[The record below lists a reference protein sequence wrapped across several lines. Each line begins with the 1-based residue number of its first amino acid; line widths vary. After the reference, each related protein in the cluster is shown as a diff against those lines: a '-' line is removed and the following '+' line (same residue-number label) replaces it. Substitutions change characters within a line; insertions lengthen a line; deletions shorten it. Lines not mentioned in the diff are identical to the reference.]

1 MHDFIIFTIGGLAAA
16 GIYAIT
22 ASGLT
27 LTYTTTGI
35 FNWAHGAIGMVC
47 AFAYWQMSI
56 GWGWPTLVSL
66 LVCLFV
72 LAPVIGIV
80 IEAAVM
86 RRLEGVSEAS
96 KLVVT
101 LAIALMFLGLA
112 QWIWNPTTYRALPP
126 LFNNDTLVLGSIRIS
141 YNDVTVLILALVVAI
156 GLRLFLYRTRMGV
169 TMRASV
175 DDRTLTSLNGS
186 SAIANARN
194 AWIIGSML
202 AALAGILIAPTLTL
216 SASALTLLIVN
227 AYAASVIGRL
237 RSIPMTFVGAIILGL
252 SIAYSV
258 AYLPQ
263 NPYIQGFE
271 NAVPAIILF
280 IALLVLPQS
289 RLRGHRQLRSRELAF
304 RPTWNG
310 TGLFCAGTIIAAV
323 FLATTVSTADLF
335 SLNRMWGL
343 AIVGLSVI
351 PIVGYAGRL
360 SLCQMTFAGIGA
372 TMVGHLG
379 AQGNPL
385 SLLAAAGVCAVIG
398 VIVAIPALRLSG
410 IYFALATA
418 AFAITMDNWVFVL
431 PSFNLFGHPYA
442 PFGSGSLVFAP
453 FRIGSLALNSKTSQF
468 IAGSVAF
475 VILVVLV
482 VALRRSE
489 FGQRLLAMK
498 DSPAACATLGMNG
511 RASLIGVFAFSA
523 ALAGVGGGIYGMAL
537 GSAAP
542 DIFQFF
548 NGLSVLLVMVV
559 FGITSFGAAGLNGLY
574 QGSPFFTNFFPS
586 LTQLPLRPRRPRRH
600 RRGDH
605 AQRDHPGQH
614 PPGLSLGGATPLAGG
629 PDRGGGR
636 GRLGAPAGRGDRQ
649 LADDDH
655 LGGRPR
661 AVPGPGLRR
670 RLPGEDRAARIRP
683 SRAPVEGKEGRLLR
697 RGGVRRGSCRLGRPA
712 RCAVEGRRHQWGL
725 KSKRSR
731 FASGAWP
738 RCPRCRSAPLRVRS
752 PD

>member
-1 MHDFIIFTIGGLAAA
+1 VHEFIIFTIGGLAAA

-56 GWGWPTLVSL
+56 GWGWPTLVSM

-72 LAPVIGIV
+72 VAPVIGIV
-80 IEAAVM
+80 IEAGVM

-101 LAIALMFLGLA
+101 LAVALMLLGVA

-141 YNDVTVLILALVVAI
+141 YNDVTVLILALVVAV

-194 AWIIGSML
+194 AWIVGSML

-310 TGLFCAGTIIAAV
+310 TGLFCAGTIVAAV
-323 FLATTVSTADLF
+323 FLATTVSTSDLF

-343 AIVGLSVI
+343 AIVGLSII

-360 SLCQMTFAGIGA
+360 SLCQLTFAGIGA
-372 TMVGHLG
+372 SVVGHLG

-385 SLLAAAGVCAVIG
+385 SLLAAAAVAA
-398 VIVAIPALRLSG
+398 AIS
-410 IYFALATA
+410 
-418 AFAITMDNWVFVL
+418 
-431 PSFNLFGHPYA
+431 
-442 PFGSGSLVFAP
+442 
-453 FRIGSLALNSKTSQF
+453 
-468 IAGSVAF
+468 
-475 VILVVLV
+475 
-482 VALRRSE
+482 
-489 FGQRLLAMK
+489 
-498 DSPAACATLGMNG
+498 
-511 RASLIGVFAFSA
+511 AS
-523 ALAGVGGGIYGMAL
+523 
-537 GSAAP
+537 
-542 DIFQFF
+542 
-548 NGLSVLLVMVV
+548 
-559 FGITSFGAAGLNGLY
+559 SFGM
-574 QGSPFFTNFFPS
+574 SPY
-586 LTQLPLRPRRPRRH
+586 
-600 RRGDH
+600 
-605 AQRDHPGQH
+605 
-614 PPGLSLGGATPLAGG
+614 LS
-629 PDRGGGR
+629 RE
-636 GRLGAPAGRGDRQ
+636 
-649 LADDDH
+649 ADSKSAS
-655 LGGRPR
+655 RS
-661 AVPGPGLRR
+661 
-670 RLPGEDRAARIRP
+670 AR
-683 SRAPVEGKEGRLLR
+683 S
-697 RGGVRRGSCRLGRPA
+697 
-712 RCAVEGRRHQWGL
+712 
-725 KSKRSR
+725 
-731 FASGAWP
+731 AWP
-738 RCPRCRSAPLRVRS
+738 SSSSSCCLSSPTLFRLDFSRSQRATSAVSCSCRSARS
-752 PD
+752 ARSRSSRSLLAGSASLASAISCIFIRSTDRCSSSISTGRESISIRSRDAASSIRSMALSGRNRAVM

>member
-1 MHDFIIFTIGGLAAA
+1 VHEFIIFTIGGLAAA

-35 FNWAHGAIGMVC
+35 FNWAHGAVGMIC

-56 GWGWPTLVSL
+56 GWGWPVLVSML
-66 LVCLFV
+66 LCIFV
-72 LAPVIGIV
+72 LAPAIGIA

-101 LAIALMFLGLA
+101 LSIALMLLGVA
-112 QWIWNPTTYRALPP
+112 QWIWSPTTYRALPP

-141 YNDVTVLILALVVAI
+141 YNDVTILVLALAVAV

-186 SAIANARN
+186 SAITNARN

-216 SASALTLLIVN
+216 SAPALTLLIVN

-237 RSIPMTFVGAIILGL
+237 RSIPMTFVGAVILGL

-289 RLRGHRQLRSRELAF
+289 RLRGHRQLRNRELAY

-310 TGLFCAGTIIAAV
+310 TGLFGIGTIIVAV
-323 FLATTVSTADLF
+323 FLATTVSSPDLF

-372 TMVGHLG
+372 TIVGHLG
-379 AQGNPL
+379 AGGNPL

-398 VIVAIPALRLSG
+398 VIVALPALRLEG

-418 AFAITMDNWVFVL
+418 AFAIIMDNWVFAL
-431 PSFNLFGHPYA
+431 PSFNLFGRPYA
-442 PFGSGSLVFAP
+442 PFGSGSLIFAP
-453 FRIGSLALNSKTSQF
+453 FHIGSLGLNSKTSQF

-523 ALAGVGGGIYGMAL
+523 ALAGIGGGIYGMEL
-537 GSAAP
+537 GSAAA
-542 DIFQFF
+542 DVFQFF
-548 NGLSVLLVMVV
+548 NGLSIILVMVI
-559 FGITSFGAAGLNGLY
+559 FGITSFGAAGSNGLY

-586 LTQLPLRPRRPRRH
+586 LTQLPLVLVGLGGIGVGTTPNGTVPGSVRPVYLSVARRSWLLILIVAVFGVAWALRLSGAIGNWPMTITMLVDLVLFPVPAYVADYRARIAPPAFGLPERRSKEK
-600 RRGDH
+600 RG
-605 AQRDHPGQH
+605 AGISQAVSGE
-614 PPGLSLGGATPLAGG
+614 GSLGSTDPLTTLSGAGG
-629 PDRGGGR
+629 T
-636 GRLGAPAGRGDRQ
+636 
-649 LADDDH
+649 
-655 LGGRPR
+655 
-661 AVPGPGLRR
+661 
-670 RLPGEDRAARIRP
+670 
-683 SRAPVEGKEGRLLR
+683 
-697 RGGVRRGSCRLGRPA
+697 
-712 RCAVEGRRHQWGL
+712 
-725 KSKRSR
+725 
-731 FASGAWP
+731 SGT
-738 RCPRCRSAPLRVRS
+738 
-752 PD
+752 

>member
-1 MHDFIIFTIGGLAAA
+1 MHEFIIFTIGGLAAA

-56 GWGWPTLVSL
+56 GWGWPALVSL
-66 LVCLFV
+66 LVCIFV

-80 IEAAVM
+80 IEVSVM

-101 LAIALMFLGLA
+101 LAIALMLLGLA

-202 AALAGILIAPTLTL
+202 AALAGILVAPTLTL

-289 RLRGHRQLRSRELAF
+289 RLRGHRQLRSRELAY

-310 TGLFCAGTIIAAV
+310 TGLFCVGTIIAAV
-323 FLATTVSTADLF
+323 FLATTVSTPDLF

-418 AFAITMDNWVFVL
+418 AFAITMDNWVFAAPVL
-431 PSFNLFGHPYA
+431 QPL
-442 PFGSGSLVFAP
+442 
-453 FRIGSLALNSKTSQF
+453 
-468 IAGSVAF
+468 
-475 VILVVLV
+475 
-482 VALRRSE
+482 
-489 FGQRLLAMK
+489 
-498 DSPAACATLGMNG
+498 
-511 RASLIGVFAFSA
+511 RASLRPLRLGIAELPSLPHRFVGAQLQDVAVRRGGGGLRDPGRGGRRPATIGVRATSA
-523 ALAGVGGGIYGMAL
+523 RHEGQPRRMRDAGHERPGLARRRLRLLGRPGGGRRRHLRHGAGQRGARHLPVLQRALRAL
-537 GSAAP
+537 G
-542 DIFQFF
+542 D
-548 NGLSVLLVMVV
+548 GRLRDHLVRRVGVERRLSGIAVLHQLLPFAHPV
-559 FGITSFGAAGLNGLY
+559 AAG
-574 QGSPFFTNFFPS
+574 
-586 LTQLPLRPRRPRRH
+586 PRRPGRH
-600 RRGDH
+600 RGGDH
-605 AQRDHPGQH
+605 AQWDHSGQH
-614 PPGLSLGGATPLAGG
+614 PPGLSLGGATPLAAG
-629 PDRGGGR
+629 PDRGEW
-636 GRLGAPAGRGDRQ
+636 
-649 LADDDH
+649 
-655 LGGRPR
+655 
-661 AVPGPGLRR
+661 PGL
-670 RLPGEDRAARIRP
+670 PG
-683 SRAPVEGKEGRLLR
+683 
-697 RGGVRRGSCRLGRPA
+697 
-712 RCAVEGRRHQWGL
+712 
-725 KSKRSR
+725 RS
-731 FASGAWP
+731 G
-738 RCPRCRSAPLRVRS
+738 
-752 PD
+752 

>member
-1 MHDFIIFTIGGLAAA
+1 MHEFIIFTIGGLAAA

-56 GWGWPTLVSL
+56 GWGWPVLVSMF
-66 LVCLFV
+66 VCLFV

-80 IEAAVM
+80 IEASVM

-101 LAIALMFLGLA
+101 LSIALMLLGAA
-112 QWIWNPTTYRALPP
+112 QWLWNPTTYRALPP
-126 LFNNDTLVLGSIRIS
+126 LFNNDTLVIGSVRIS
-141 YNDVTVLILALVVAI
+141 YDDVTILILALVVAV
-156 GLRLFLYRTRMGV
+156 GLRIFLYRTRMGV

-186 SAIANARN
+186 SAITNARN

-216 SASALTLLIVN
+216 SAPALTLLIVN

-263 NPYIQGFE
+263 NPYVQGFE

-280 IALLVLPQS
+280 VALLLLPQA
-289 RLRGHRQLRSRELAF
+289 RLRGHSQLRSRELAF
-304 RPTWNG
+304 RPSWSG
-310 TGLFCAGTIIAAV
+310 TGLFCAGTIVVAV
-323 FLATTVSTADLF
+323 FFATTVGKADIF

-418 AFAITMDNWVFVL
+418 AFAITMDNWVFAL
-431 PSFNLFGHPYA
+431 PSFDLFGHPYA
-442 PFGSGSLVFAP
+442 PFGSGTLAFAP
-453 FRIGSLALNSKTSQF
+453 FRIGSLALTSEKSQM
-468 IAGSVAF
+468 IAGAVVFA
-475 VILVVLV
+475 ILVLVV

-523 ALAGVGGGIYGMAL
+523 ALAGLGGGIYGMEL

-542 DIFQFF
+542 DVFQFF
-548 NGLSVLLVMVV
+548 NGLSIILVMVIM
-559 FGITSFGAAGLNGLY
+559 GITAFGAAGLNGLY

-586 LTQLPLRPRRPRRH
+586 LTQLPLVLV
-600 RRGDH
+600 G
-605 AQRDHPGQH
+605 
-614 PPGLSLGGATPLAGG
+614 LGGIGVGTTPNGTLPGSIRPVYLSVARRRWLTILIVAVFGLAWALRLSGAIGNWPMTGIILANFFVFPVPAYVADYRARIAPPAFGLPERRSQEKRDSFFAEAVSDHEPLAAAD
-629 PDRGGGR
+629 P
-636 GRLGAPAGRGDRQ
+636 
-649 LADDDH
+649 LAA
-655 LGGRPR
+655 L
-661 AVPGPGLRR
+661 
-670 RLPGEDRAARIRP
+670 
-683 SRAPVEGKEGRLLR
+683 
-697 RGGVRRGSCRLGRPA
+697 
-712 RCAVEGRRHQWGL
+712 
-725 KSKRSR
+725 
-731 FASGAWP
+731 SGAGGT
-738 RCPRCRSAPLRVRS
+738 SGT
-752 PD
+752 

>member
-1 MHDFIIFTIGGLAAA
+1 VHEFIIFTIGGLAAA

-56 GWGWPTLVSL
+56 GWGWPVLVSMF
-66 LVCLFV
+66 VCLFV

-80 IEAAVM
+80 IEASVM

-101 LAIALMFLGLA
+101 LSIALMLLGAA
-112 QWIWNPTTYRALPP
+112 QWLWNPTTYRALPP
-126 LFNNDTLVLGSIRIS
+126 LFNNDTLVIGSVRIS
-141 YNDVTVLILALVVAI
+141 YDDVTILILALVVAV
-156 GLRLFLYRTRMGV
+156 GLRIFLYRTRMGV

-186 SAIANARN
+186 SAITNARN

-216 SASALTLLIVN
+216 SAPALTLLIVN

-263 NPYIQGFE
+263 NPYVQGFE

-280 IALLVLPQS
+280 VALLLLPQA
-289 RLRGHRQLRSRELAF
+289 RLRGHSQLRSRELAF
-304 RPTWNG
+304 RPSWSG
-310 TGLFCAGTIIAAV
+310 TGLFCAGTIVVAV
-323 FLATTVSTADLF
+323 FFATTVGKADIF

-418 AFAITMDNWVFVL
+418 AFAITMDNWVFAL
-431 PSFNLFGHPYA
+431 PSFDLFGHPYA
-442 PFGSGSLVFAP
+442 PFGSGTLAFAP
-453 FRIGSLALNSKTSQF
+453 FRIGSLALTSEKSQM
-468 IAGSVAF
+468 IAGAVVFA
-475 VILVVLV
+475 ILVLVV

-523 ALAGVGGGIYGMAL
+523 ALAGLGGGIYGMEL

-542 DIFQFF
+542 DVFQFF
-548 NGLSVLLVMVV
+548 NGLSIILVMVIM
-559 FGITSFGAAGLNGLY
+559 GITAFGAAGLNGLY

-586 LTQLPLRPRRPRRH
+586 LTQLPLVLV
-600 RRGDH
+600 G
-605 AQRDHPGQH
+605 
-614 PPGLSLGGATPLAGG
+614 LGGIGVGTTPNGTLPGSIRPVYLSVARRRWLTILIVAVFGLAWALRLSGAIGNWPMTGIILANFFVFPVPAYVADYRARIAPPAFGLPERRSQEKRDSFFAEAVSDHEPLAAAD
-629 PDRGGGR
+629 P
-636 GRLGAPAGRGDRQ
+636 
-649 LADDDH
+649 LAA
-655 LGGRPR
+655 L
-661 AVPGPGLRR
+661 
-670 RLPGEDRAARIRP
+670 
-683 SRAPVEGKEGRLLR
+683 
-697 RGGVRRGSCRLGRPA
+697 
-712 RCAVEGRRHQWGL
+712 
-725 KSKRSR
+725 
-731 FASGAWP
+731 SGAGGT
-738 RCPRCRSAPLRVRS
+738 SGT
-752 PD
+752 

>member
-1 MHDFIIFTIGGLAAA
+1 MHEFIVFTIGGLAAA

-35 FNWAHGAIGMVC
+35 FNWAHGAIGMIC
-47 AFAYWQMSI
+47 AFAYWQMRI
-56 GWGWPTLVSL
+56 GWGWPMLVSMG
-66 LVCLFV
+66 VSIFV
-72 LAPVIGIV
+72 LAPAIGVV

-101 LAIALMFLGLA
+101 LSVALMLLGVA
-112 QWIWNPTTYRALPP
+112 QWIWSPTTYRALPP
-126 LFNNDTLVLGSIRIS
+126 LFNNDTLVLGSIRTS

-186 SAIANARN
+186 SATTNARN

-202 AALAGILIAPTLTL
+202 AALAGILVAPTVTL
-216 SASALTLLIVN
+216 SAPALTLLIVN
-227 AYAASVIGRL
+227 AYAAAVIGRL

-252 SIAYSV
+252 SIAYAV

-263 NPYIQGFE
+263 SPYIEGFE

-289 RLRGHRQLRSRELAF
+289 RLRGHRQLRSRELAI
-304 RPTWNG
+304 RPTWGG
-310 TGLFCAGTIIAAV
+310 TGTFCAGAIFAAV
-323 FLATTVSTADLF
+323 FLATTVSQSDLF

-343 AIVGLSVI
+343 AIVGLSII
-351 PIVGYAGRL
+351 PIVGYTGRL
-360 SLCQMTFAGIGA
+360 SLCPMTFAGIGA

-385 SLLAAAGVCAVIG
+385 SLLAAAGVCAVVGI
-398 VIVAIPALRLSG
+398 IVALPALRLSG

-442 PFGSGSLVFAP
+442 PFGSGSLVFTP
-453 FRIGSLALNSKTSQF
+453 FRIGSLALKSTRSQF

-475 VILVVLV
+475 VMLVVVV
-482 VALRRSE
+482 VALRRSA

-498 DSPAACATLGMNG
+498 DSPIACATLGMNG
-511 RASLIGVFAFSA
+511 RASLVAVFAFSA

-542 DIFQFF
+542 DVFQFI
-548 NGLSVLLVMVV
+548 NGLSVLLVMVIM
-559 FGITSFGAAGLNGLY
+559 GITSFGAAGTNGLY
-574 QGSPFFTNFFPS
+574 QGSPFLANFLPS
-586 LTQLPLRPRRPRRH
+586 LTQLPLVLV
-600 RRGDH
+600 G
-605 AQRDHPGQH
+605 
-614 PPGLSLGGATPLAGG
+614 LGGIGVGSTPNGIIPGSIRSVYLAVERRRWLVVLIVAGVGLAWALRLSGVIGG
-629 PDRGGGR
+629 WAMTIIMVVDLALFPIPAYAADYWARIAPPAFGLPERRSQLNGR
-636 GRLGAPAGRGDRQ
+636 GRLAGTVSEESPVGSDDPVGALSAI
-649 LADDDH
+649 
-655 LGGRPR
+655 GGT
-661 AVPGPGLRR
+661 
-670 RLPGEDRAARIRP
+670 
-683 SRAPVEGKEGRLLR
+683 
-697 RGGVRRGSCRLGRPA
+697 
-712 RCAVEGRRHQWGL
+712 
-725 KSKRSR
+725 
-731 FASGAWP
+731 SGT
-738 RCPRCRSAPLRVRS
+738 
-752 PD
+752 

>member
-1 MHDFIIFTIGGLAAA
+1 VHEFIVFTIGGLAAA

-35 FNWAHGAIGMVC
+35 FNWAHGAIGMIC

-56 GWGWPTLVSL
+56 GWGWPVLISL
-66 LVCLFV
+66 LVSLFV
-72 LAPVIGIV
+72 LAPAIGIV

-101 LAIALMFLGLA
+101 LAIALMLLGVA
-112 QWIWNPTTYRALPP
+112 QWIWSPTTYRALPP
-126 LFNNDTLVLGSIRIS
+126 LFSNDTLVLGSIRIS

-156 GLRLFLYRTRMGV
+156 GLRLFLYRSRMGV

-186 SAIANARN
+186 SANTNARN

-202 AALAGILIAPTLTL
+202 AALAGILVAPTLSL

-271 NAVPAIILF
+271 NAVPAIVLF
-280 IALLVLPQS
+280 IALLLLPQS

-310 TGLFCAGTIIAAV
+310 TGLFCAGTVITAIL
-323 FLATTVSTADLF
+323 LATTVSTADLF

-379 AQGNPL
+379 GNPL
-385 SLLAAAGVCAVIG
+385 SLLAAAGVCALIG

-418 AFAITMDNWVFVL
+418 AFAITMDNWVFML

-442 PFGSGSLVFAP
+442 PFGSGSLDFSP
-453 FRIGSLALNSKTSQF
+453 FRIGSIALTSKTSQF
-468 IAGSVAF
+468 VAGSMAF
-475 VILVVLV
+475 VVLVVLV

-511 RASLIGVFAFSA
+511 RTSLVGVFAVSA
-523 ALAGVGGGIYGMAL
+523 ALAGVGGGIYGMEL

-548 NGLSVLLVMVV
+548 NGLSVMLVMVV
-559 FGITSFGAAGLNGLY
+559 MGITSFGAAGLNGGY

-586 LTQLPLRPRRPRRH
+586 LTQLPLLLV
-600 RRGDH
+600 G
-605 AQRDHPGQH
+605 
-614 PPGLSLGGATPLAGG
+614 LGGIAVGTTPNGTIPGSIRPVYLSVARRRWLVGLVVVVFGLAWALRLSGAIGNWPMTIIMLVDLALFPVPAYVADYRARIAPPAFGLPERRSKAKNGASFAEAVSGGG
-629 PDRGGGR
+629 PVG
-636 GRLGAPAGRGDRQ
+636 PADPIST
-649 LADDDH
+649 L
-655 LGGRPR
+655 
-661 AVPGPGLRR
+661 
-670 RLPGEDRAARIRP
+670 
-683 SRAPVEGKEGRLLR
+683 
-697 RGGVRRGSCRLGRPA
+697 
-712 RCAVEGRRHQWGL
+712 
-725 KSKRSR
+725 
-731 FASGAWP
+731 
-738 RCPRCRSAPLRVRS
+738 SAPGGS
-752 PD
+752 NGT

>member
-1 MHDFIIFTIGGLAAA
+1 MHEFIIFTIGGLAAA

-56 GWGWPTLVSL
+56 GWGWPTLISI

-72 LAPVIGIV
+72 LAPAIGIG

-86 RRLEGVSEAS
+86 RRLEGVSEAA

-101 LAIALMFLGLA
+101 LSIALMLLGVA
-112 QWIWNPTTYRALPP
+112 QWIWSPTTYRALPP
-126 LFNNDTLVLGSIRIS
+126 LFHNDTLVLGSIRIS

-186 SAIANARN
+186 SANTNARN

-202 AALAGILIAPTLTL
+202 AALAGILVAPTLTL

-310 TGLFCAGTIIAAV
+310 TALFCAGTIIVAV
-323 FLATTVSTADLF
+323 FLATTVGKADMF

-379 AQGNPL
+379 ARGNPL

-398 VIVAIPALRLSG
+398 VIVGIPALRLSG

-418 AFAITMDNWVFVL
+418 AFAITMDNWVFPL
-431 PSFNLFGHPYA
+431 PAFNLFGHPYA

-453 FRIGSLALNSKTSQF
+453 FHIGSLALNSQKSQF

-475 VILVVLV
+475 AILVVLV

-523 ALAGVGGGIYGMAL
+523 ALAGVGGGIYSMAL

-542 DIFQFF
+542 DVFQFF
-548 NGLSVLLVMVV
+548 SGLSVLLVMVI
-559 FGITSFGAAGLNGLY
+559 FGITSFGAAGLNGVY

-586 LTQLPLRPRRPRRH
+586 LTQLPLVLV
-600 RRGDH
+600 G
-605 AQRDHPGQH
+605 
-614 PPGLSLGGATPLAGG
+614 LGGVGVGTTPNGT
-629 PDRGGGR
+629 
-636 GRLGAPAGRGDRQ
+636 
-649 LADDDH
+649 
-655 LGGRPR
+655 
-661 AVPGPGLRR
+661 VPGSIRPVYLSVARR
-670 RLPGEDRAARIRP
+670 RWLVALMVAVVGVAWTLRLSGAIGNWTMAIILAVDLALFPVPAYVADYRARI
-683 SRAPVEGKEGRLLR
+683 APPAFGLPERRSKEKRNAWFAEAVSDEGPVVSADPLTALSGT
-697 RGGVRRGSCRLGRPA
+697 GGT
-712 RCAVEGRRHQWGL
+712 
-725 KSKRSR
+725 
-731 FASGAWP
+731 SGT
-738 RCPRCRSAPLRVRS
+738 
-752 PD
+752 

>member
-1 MHDFIIFTIGGLAAA
+1 MHEFIVFTIGGLAAS

-35 FNWAHGAIGMVC
+35 FNWAHGAIGMIC
-47 AFAYWQMSI
+47 AFAYWQMSV
-56 GWGWPTLVSL
+56 GWGWPVLVSMF
-66 LVCLFV
+66 VCILV
-72 LAPVIGIV
+72 LAPVIGVV
-80 IEAAVM
+80 IELSVM

-101 LAIALMFLGLA
+101 LSVALMLLGSA

-126 LFNNDTLVLGSIRIS
+126 LFNSDTLVLGSVRIS
-141 YNDVTVLILALVVAI
+141 YNDVTILILALLVAV
-156 GLRLFLYRTRMGV
+156 GLRLFLYRTRIGV

-186 SAIANARN
+186 SATTNARN

-216 SASALTLLIVN
+216 SAPALTLLIVN

-237 RSIPMTFVGAIILGL
+237 RSIPMTFVGAIVLGL
-252 SIAYSV
+252 SITYSV

-263 NPYIQGFE
+263 NPYVQGFE

-310 TGLFCAGTIIAAV
+310 TGLFCASTIIVAI
-323 FLATTVSTADLF
+323 FFATTVGKADMF

-379 AQGNPL
+379 GKGNPL
-385 SLLAAAGVCAVIG
+385 SLLVAAGVCAVIG

-431 PSFNLFGHPYA
+431 PSFSLFGRPY
-442 PFGSGSLVFAP
+442 
-453 FRIGSLALNSKTSQF
+453 R
-468 IAGSVAF
+468 
-475 VILVVLV
+475 
-482 VALRRSE
+482 ALRLGVAHFRPIPHRVNRAHLREVAVHSG
-489 FGQRLLAMK
+489 FGGLRHAG
-498 DSPAACATLGMNG
+498 CA
-511 RASLIGVFAFSA
+511 
-523 ALAGVGGGIYGMAL
+523 
-537 GSAAP
+537 
-542 DIFQFF
+542 
-548 NGLSVLLVMVV
+548 
-559 FGITSFGAAGLNGLY
+559 
-574 QGSPFFTNFFPS
+574 
-586 LTQLPLRPRRPRRH
+586 
-600 RRGDH
+600 
-605 AQRDHPGQH
+605 
-614 PPGLSLGGATPLAGG
+614 
-629 PDRGGGR
+629 
-636 GRLGAPAGRGDRQ
+636 
-649 LADDDH
+649 
-655 LGGRPR
+655 GGRPTAIGVRPTRPSHKGQSGRLRDVRYERPGVAHRSVRLFGRHSRSGWRHLRHGAWQCVGRCLPVLQR
-661 AVPGPGLRR
+661 AFRHLGDGDNGAHLVRSGWIDRPLRR
-670 RLPGEDRAARIRP
+670 FT
-683 SRAPVEGKEGRLLR
+683 VF
-697 RGGVRRGSCRLGRPA
+697 
-712 RCAVEGRRHQWGL
+712 H
-725 KSKRSR
+725 
-731 FASGAWP
+731 
-738 RCPRCRSAPLRVRS
+738 
-752 PD
+752 

>member
-1 MHDFIIFTIGGLAAA
+1 MHEFIIFTIGGLAAA

-35 FNWAHGAIGMVC
+35 FNWAHGAIGMIC

-56 GWGWPTLVSL
+56 GWGWPVL
-66 LVCLFV
+66 LSMFLCIFV

-86 RRLEGVSEAS
+86 RRLEGVSEAA

-101 LAIALMFLGLA
+101 LSIALMFLGIA
-112 QWIWNPTTYRALPP
+112 QWIWSPTTYRALPP
-126 LFNNDTLVLGSIRIS
+126 LFNGETLVIGSIRIS
-141 YNDVTVLILALVVAI
+141 YDDVTILILALVVAV

-186 SAIANARN
+186 SAVTNARN

-216 SASALTLLIVN
+216 SAPALTLLIVN

-252 SIAYSV
+252 AIAYSV

-263 NPYIQGFE
+263 NPYVQGFE
-271 NAVPAIILF
+271 NAVPAILLF
-280 IALLVLPQS
+280 VALLLLPHAN
-289 RLRGHRQLRSRELAF
+289 LRGHRQLRSRELAI
-304 RPTWNG
+304 RPTWSG
-310 TGLFCAGTIIAAV
+310 TGIFCAGTVVVAI
-323 FLATTVSTADLF
+323 FFATTVGKADMF

-343 AIVGLSVI
+343 AIIALSVI

-379 AQGNPL
+379 QGGNPL
-385 SLLAAAGVCAVIG
+385 SLLAAAGVCAGIG
-398 VIVAIPALRLSG
+398 VLVAIPALRLSG

-418 AFAITMDNWVFVL
+418 AFATTMDNWVFQL
-431 PSFNLFGHPYA
+431 PAFDLFGHPYA
-442 PFGSGSLVFAP
+442 PFGNGTLTFPA
-453 FRIGSLALNSKTSQF
+453 FRIGSEALKSEKAQF
-468 IAGSVAF
+468 IAGSIAF
-475 VILVVLV
+475 CVLVLIV

-511 RASLIGVFAFSA
+511 RASLVGVFAFSA
-523 ALAGVGGGIYGMAL
+523 ALAGIGGGIYGMEL

-542 DIFQFF
+542 TVFPLFS
-548 NGLSVLLVMVV
+548 GLSIILVMVIT
-559 FGITSFGAAGLNGLY
+559 GITSMGAAGRERPVPRVAVLHQFLPFAHPVAA
-574 QGSPFFTNFFPS
+574 GS
-586 LTQLPLRPRRPRRH
+586 RRPRWR
-600 RRGDH
+600 RRGHH
-605 AQRDHPGQH
+605 AQWDHSGQR
-614 PPGLSLGGATPLAGG
+614 PPGLPLGPPAPLAAG
-629 PDRGGGR
+629 PDRGGVRR
-636 GRLGAPAGRGDRQ
+636 GLGAAPGRGDRQ

-655 LGGRPR
+655 HLGRPH

-670 RLPGEDRAARIRP
+670 RLPGEDRAAGVRA
-683 SRAPVEGKEGRLLR
+683 SRAPLEGETGRLVLSGR
-697 RGGVRRGSCRLGRPA
+697 VRQRARRLGRPT
-712 RCAVEGRRHQWGL
+712 RRAVRSRRHQWDL
-725 KSKRSR
+725 KSKRSLS
-731 FASGAWP
+731 ASGDWP
-738 RCPRCRSAPLRVRS
+738 RCPT
-752 PD
+752 

>member
-1 MHDFIIFTIGGLAAA
+1 VHEFIVFTIGGLAAA

-35 FNWAHGAIGMVC
+35 FNWAHGAIGMIC

-56 GWGWPTLVSL
+56 GWGWPVLISL
-66 LVCLFV
+66 LVSLFV
-72 LAPVIGIV
+72 LAPAIGIV

-101 LAIALMFLGLA
+101 LAIALMLLGVA
-112 QWIWNPTTYRALPP
+112 QWIWSPTTYRALPP
-126 LFNNDTLVLGSIRIS
+126 LFSNDTLVLGSIRIS

-156 GLRLFLYRTRMGV
+156 GLRLFLYRSRMGV

-186 SAIANARN
+186 SANTNARN

-202 AALAGILIAPTLTL
+202 AALAGILVAPTLSL

-271 NAVPAIILF
+271 NAVPAIVLF
-280 IALLVLPQS
+280 IALLLLPQS

-310 TGLFCAGTIIAAV
+310 TGLFCAGTVITAIL
-323 FLATTVSTADLF
+323 LATTVSTADLF

-379 AQGNPL
+379 GNPL
-385 SLLAAAGVCAVIG
+385 SLLAAAGVCALIG

-418 AFAITMDNWVFVL
+418 AFAITMDNWVFML

-442 PFGSGSLVFAP
+442 PFGSGSLDFSP
-453 FRIGSLALNSKTSQF
+453 FRIGSIALTSKTSQF
-468 IAGSVAF
+468 VAGSVAF
-475 VILVVLV
+475 VVLVVLV

-511 RASLIGVFAFSA
+511 RTSLVGVFAVSA
-523 ALAGVGGGIYGMAL
+523 ALAGVGGGIYGMEL

-548 NGLSVLLVMVV
+548 NGLSVMLVMVV
-559 FGITSFGAAGLNGLY
+559 MGITSFGAAGLNGGY

-586 LTQLPLRPRRPRRH
+586 LTQLPLLLV
-600 RRGDH
+600 G
-605 AQRDHPGQH
+605 
-614 PPGLSLGGATPLAGG
+614 LGGIAVGTTPNGTIPGSIRPVYLSVARRRWLVGLVVVVFGLAWALRLSGAIGNWPMTIIMLVDLALFPVPAYVADYRARIAPPAFGLPERRSKAKNGASFAEAVSGGG
-629 PDRGGGR
+629 PVG
-636 GRLGAPAGRGDRQ
+636 PADPIST
-649 LADDDH
+649 L
-655 LGGRPR
+655 
-661 AVPGPGLRR
+661 
-670 RLPGEDRAARIRP
+670 
-683 SRAPVEGKEGRLLR
+683 
-697 RGGVRRGSCRLGRPA
+697 
-712 RCAVEGRRHQWGL
+712 
-725 KSKRSR
+725 
-731 FASGAWP
+731 
-738 RCPRCRSAPLRVRS
+738 SAPGGS
-752 PD
+752 NGT

>member
-1 MHDFIIFTIGGLAAA
+1 VHEFIIFTIGGLAAA

-56 GWGWPTLVSL
+56 GWGWPTLVSM

-72 LAPVIGIV
+72 VAPVIGIV

-101 LAIALMFLGLA
+101 LAVALMLLGIA

-186 SAIANARN
+186 SAIANTRN

-280 IALLVLPQS
+280 IALLILPQS

-310 TGLFCAGTIIAAV
+310 TGLFCAGTVIAAV
-323 FLATTVSTADLF
+323 FFATTVSTADLF

-372 TMVGHLG
+372 TVVGHLG
-379 AQGNPL
+379 PRETPSPCWPRQGCVRGDRHHRRH
-385 SLLAAAGVCAVIG
+385 S
-398 VIVAIPALRLSG
+398 RL
-410 IYFALATA
+410 
-418 AFAITMDNWVFVL
+418 
-431 PSFNLFGHPYA
+431 
-442 PFGSGSLVFAP
+442 
-453 FRIGSLALNSKTSQF
+453 
-468 IAGSVAF
+468 
-475 VILVVLV
+475 
-482 VALRRSE
+482 
-489 FGQRLLAMK
+489 
-498 DSPAACATLGMNG
+498 ATLGH
-511 RASLIGVFAFSA
+511 L
-523 ALAGVGGGIYGMAL
+523 
-537 GSAAP
+537 
-542 DIFQFF
+542 
-548 NGLSVLLVMVV
+548 
-559 FGITSFGAAGLNGLY
+559 
-574 QGSPFFTNFFPS
+574 
-586 LTQLPLRPRRPRRH
+586 LRPGHRGVRHHHGQLGVRSSRPSTSSGIPTRPSARGRSSSPPSASVRSRSTPRR
-600 RRGDH
+600 R
-605 AQRDHPGQH
+605 
-614 PPGLSLGGATPLAGG
+614 SSS
-629 PDRGGGR
+629 R
-636 GRLGAPAGRGDRQ
+636 GRW
-649 LADDDH
+649 
-655 LGGRPR
+655 
-661 AVPGPGLRR
+661 
-670 RLPGEDRAARIRP
+670 P
-683 SRAPVEGKEGRLLR
+683 S
-697 RGGVRRGSCRLGRPA
+697 
-712 RCAVEGRRHQWGL
+712 
-725 KSKRSR
+725 
-731 FASGAWP
+731 
-738 RCPRCRSAPLRVRS
+738 
-752 PD
+752 

>member
-56 GWGWPTLVSL
+56 GWGWPTLVSM

-72 LAPVIGIV
+72 VAPAIGV
-80 IEAAVM
+80 AIEAAVM

-101 LAIALMFLGLA
+101 LAIALMLLGLA
-112 QWIWNPTTYRALPP
+112 QWIWDPTTYRALPP

-141 YNDVTVLILALVVAI
+141 YNDVTVLILALVVAV

-186 SAIANARN
+186 SAVANARN

-310 TGLFCAGTIIAAV
+310 TGLFCIGTIVAAI

-385 SLLAAAGVCAVIG
+385 SLLAAAGVCALIG

-431 PSFNLFGHPYA
+431 PSFNLFGRPYA
-442 PFGSGSLVFAP
+442 PFGSGSLNFAP

-468 IAGSVAF
+468 IAGVRC
-475 VILVVLV
+475 
-482 VALRRSE
+482 LR
-489 FGQRLLAMK
+489 GPG
-498 DSPAACATLGMNG
+498 D
-511 RASLIGVFAFSA
+511 
-523 ALAGVGGGIYGMAL
+523 
-537 GSAAP
+537 
-542 DIFQFF
+542 
-548 NGLSVLLVMVV
+548 
-559 FGITSFGAAGLNGLY
+559 
-574 QGSPFFTNFFPS
+574 
-586 LTQLPLRPRRPRRH
+586 H
-600 RRGDH
+600 RRGAPAIGVRTAPPRHEGQPGRVCDARH
-605 AQRDHPGQH
+605 ERAGVAHRGVRLLGRPGRCRRWHLRHGAGLGGAGRLPVLQWPVRALGDGGLGHHLLRSGGTERPLPGIALLHQRLPLPDPVASGPRGARRRRGRHDSQRDHPGKH
-614 PPGLSLGGATPLAGG
+614 PPGLSFRGAASLAGRR
-629 PDRGGGR
+629 DRGGGR
-636 GRLGAPAGRGDRQ
+636 GS
-649 LADDDH
+649 
-655 LGGRPR
+655 
-661 AVPGPGLRR
+661 PG
-670 RLPGEDRAARIRP
+670 
-683 SRAPVEGKEGRLLR
+683 
-697 RGGVRRGSCRLGRPA
+697 
-712 RCAVEGRRHQWGL
+712 
-725 KSKRSR
+725 
-731 FASGAWP
+731 
-738 RCPRCRSAPLRVRS
+738 RSA
-752 PD
+752 

>member
-1 MHDFIIFTIGGLAAA
+1 M
-16 GIYAIT
+16 
-22 ASGLT
+22 
-27 LTYTTTGI
+27 
-35 FNWAHGAIGMVC
+35 
-47 AFAYWQMSI
+47 
-56 GWGWPTLVSL
+56 
-66 LVCLFV
+66 
-72 LAPVIGIV
+72 
-80 IEAAVM
+80 
-86 RRLEGVSEAS
+86 
-96 KLVVT
+96 
-101 LAIALMFLGLA
+101 
-112 QWIWNPTTYRALPP
+112 
-126 LFNNDTLVLGSIRIS
+126 VLGSIRIS
-141 YNDVTVLILALVVAI
+141 YNDVTVLILALVVAV

-186 SAIANARN
+186 SAVANARN

-216 SASALTLLIVN
+216 SASAPTLLIVN

-310 TGLFCAGTIIAAV
+310 TGLFCVGTIVAAI

-351 PIVGYAGRL
+351 PIVGYAGRWL
-360 SLCQMTFAGIGA
+360 LCQMTFAGIGA

-385 SLLAAAGVCAVIG
+385 SPPAAAGVCALIG

-431 PSFNLFGHPYA
+431 PSFNLFGRPYA
-442 PFGSGSLVFAP
+442 PFGSGSLNFAP

-468 IAGSVAF
+468 IAGALAF
-475 VILVVLV
+475 VVLVVIV

-489 FGQRLLAMK
+489 SGQRLLAMK

-542 DIFQFF
+542 DVFQFF

-559 FGITSFGAAGLNGLY
+559 FGITSFGDSAGLNGLY
-574 QGSPFFTNFFPS
+574 QGSPFFTNVFPS
-586 LTQLPLRPRRPRRH
+586 LTQLPLVLVGLGGVGVGTTPNGTIPGSIRPVYLSVARRRWLVAVIVAVVGAAWALRLSGAIGGFPFTVIILSSASACSRPR
-600 RRGDH
+600 
-605 AQRDHPGQH
+605 
-614 PPGLSLGGATPLAGG
+614 
-629 PDRGGGR
+629 
-636 GRLGAPAGRGDRQ
+636 
-649 LADDDH
+649 
-655 LGGRPR
+655 
-661 AVPGPGLRR
+661 LRR
-670 RLPGEDRAARIRP
+670 RLPGQDRAARLRA
-683 SRAPVEGKEGRLLR
+683 SRAPVQGEAGRL
-697 RGGVRRGSCRLGRPA
+697 VRRGA
-712 RCAVEGRRHQWGL
+712 GRRGSGLSVRPPRRTVGGGRDQWGL
-725 KSKRSR
+725 TSTRSPC
-731 FASGAWP
+731 ASEAWP
-738 RCPRCRSAPLRVRS
+738 RSPRCRSAQPRVRS

>member
-1 MHDFIIFTIGGLAAA
+1 MHEFIIFTIGGLAAA

-47 AFAYWQMSI
+47 AFAYWQLSV
-56 GWGWPTLVSL
+56 GWGWPTLLSM

-72 LAPVIGIV
+72 VAPVIGIV
-80 IEAAVM
+80 IEAGVM

-101 LAIALMFLGLA
+101 LAVALMLLGVA

-194 AWIIGSML
+194 AWIIGSIL

-280 IALLVLPQS
+280 IALLILPQS
-289 RLRGHRQLRSRELAF
+289 RLRGHRQLRSRELAY
-304 RPTWNG
+304 RPTWSG

-323 FLATTVSTADLF
+323 FFATTVSTSDLF

-343 AIVGLSVI
+343 AIVGLSVV
-351 PIVGYAGRL
+351 PIVGYAR
-360 SLCQMTFAGIGA
+360 
-372 TMVGHLG
+372 
-379 AQGNPL
+379 
-385 SLLAAAGVCAVIG
+385 
-398 VIVAIPALRLSG
+398 
-410 IYFALATA
+410 
-418 AFAITMDNWVFVL
+418 
-431 PSFNLFGHPYA
+431 A
-442 PFGSGSLVFAP
+442 P
-453 FRIGSLALNSKTSQF
+453 
-468 IAGSVAF
+468 
-475 VILVVLV
+475 LVV
-482 VALRRSE
+482 
-489 FGQRLLAMK
+489 
-498 DSPAACATLGMNG
+498 PADL
-511 RASLIGVFAFSA
+511 
-523 ALAGVGGGIYGMAL
+523 
-537 GSAAP
+537 
-542 DIFQFF
+542 
-548 NGLSVLLVMVV
+548 
-559 FGITSFGAAGLNGLY
+559 
-574 QGSPFFTNFFPS
+574 
-586 LTQLPLRPRRPRRH
+586 RRH
-600 RRGDH
+600 RR
-605 AQRDHPGQH
+605 
-614 PPGLSLGGATPLAGG
+614 LGCGTPGG
-629 PDRGGGR
+629 PGESPVIAGRGGGVC
-636 GRLGAPAGRGDRQ
+636 GDRR
-649 LADDDH
+649 H
-655 LGGRPR
+655 RRRPR
-661 AVPGPGLRR
+661 FAAVRHLLRTR
-670 RLPGEDRAARIRP
+670 HRGVRHHHGQLGV
-683 SRAPVEGKEGRLLR
+683 RAPVL
-697 RGGVRRGSCRLGRPA
+697 
-712 RCAVEGRRHQWGL
+712 Q
-725 KSKRSR
+725 
-731 FASGAWP
+731 
-738 RCPRCRSAPLRVRS
+738 PLRASLRTLRFGFARLCPLSASARS
-752 PD
+752 HSTPRRPSSSRDQWPSRSWSRSSSPCAGRSSGNASWP

>member
-56 GWGWPTLVSL
+56 GWGWPTLVSM

-72 LAPVIGIV
+72 VAPAIGIA

-101 LAIALMFLGLA
+101 LAIALMLLGVA
-112 QWIWNPTTYRALPP
+112 QWIWDPTTYRALPP

-186 SAIANARN
+186 SAVANARN

-310 TGLFCAGTIIAAV
+310 TGLFCAGTIVGAI

-343 AIVGLSVI
+343 AIVGLSVV

-442 PFGSGSLVFAP
+442 PFGSGSLSFAP

-468 IAGSVAF
+468 IAGSIAF
-475 VILVVLV
+475 VILVVIV

-542 DIFQFF
+542 DVFQFF
-548 NGLSVLLVMVV
+548 NGLSVLLVMVIM
-559 FGITSFGAAGLNGLY
+559 GITSFGAAGMNGLY
-574 QGSPFFTNFFPS
+574 QGSPFFTNVFPS
-586 LTQLPLRPRRPRRH
+586 LTQLPLVLVGLGGVGVGTTPNGTIPGSIRPVYLSVARRRWLVALIVALVGAAWALR
-600 RRGDH
+600 
-605 AQRDHPGQH
+605 
-614 PPGLSLGGATPLAGG
+614 LGGAIGGWTMTIIMLVALAVLPVPAYVVDYRARIAPPAFGLPERRSKERRDAWFAESVADEGPTATADQLASLSGAGG
-629 PDRGGGR
+629 T
-636 GRLGAPAGRGDRQ
+636 
-649 LADDDH
+649 
-655 LGGRPR
+655 
-661 AVPGPGLRR
+661 
-670 RLPGEDRAARIRP
+670 
-683 SRAPVEGKEGRLLR
+683 
-697 RGGVRRGSCRLGRPA
+697 
-712 RCAVEGRRHQWGL
+712 
-725 KSKRSR
+725 
-731 FASGAWP
+731 SGA
-738 RCPRCRSAPLRVRS
+738 
-752 PD
+752 

>member
-1 MHDFIIFTIGGLAAA
+1 VHDFIIFTIGGLSAS

-35 FNWAHGAIGMVC
+35 FNWAHGAIGMIC

-56 GWGWPTLVSL
+56 GWGWPTVLSML
-66 LVCLFV
+66 LCLFG
-72 LAPVIGIV
+72 LAPLIGIG
-80 IEAAVM
+80 IEALAM
-86 RRLEGVSEAS
+86 RRLEGVSEAA

-101 LAIALMFLGLA
+101 LSMAIMFLGIA
-112 QWIWNPTTYRALPP
+112 QWIWGPTTYRALPP

-141 YNDVTVLILALVVAI
+141 YDDVTILILALVVAV
-156 GLRLFLYRTRMGV
+156 GLRLFLYRTRMGI

-186 SAIANARN
+186 SANTNARN

-202 AALAGILIAPTLTL
+202 AALAGILIAPTLSL

-263 NPYIQGFE
+263 TPYLQGFE

-280 IALLVLPQS
+280 VALLVLPQS
-289 RLRGHRQLRSRELAF
+289 RLRGHRQLRSREFAF
-304 RPTWNG
+304 RPTWSG
-310 TGLFCAGTIIAAV
+310 TGIFCAGVVITGI
-323 FLATTVSTADLF
+323 FLATVVSTSDLF

-343 AIVGLSVI
+343 AIVGLSII

-360 SLCQMTFAGIGA
+360 SLCQLTFAGIGA
-372 TMVGHLG
+372 SVVGHLG

-385 SLLAAAGVCAVIG
+385 SLFAAAGVCAAVG
-398 VIVAIPALRLSG
+398 VLVAIPALRLSG

-431 PSFNLFGHPYA
+431 PTFNLFGHPYA

-453 FRIGSLALNSKTSQF
+453 FRVGSFALTSKTSQF

-475 VILVVLV
+475 AILTAVV
-482 VALRRSE
+482 VAVRRSE

-511 RASLIGVFAFSA
+511 RASMVGVFAFSA
-523 ALAGVGGGIYGMAL
+523 AVAGVGGGIYGMAL

-542 DIFQFF
+542 DVFQFF
-548 NGLSVLLVMVV
+548 SGLTVLLVMVV
-559 FGITSFGAAGLNGLY
+559 MGITSAGAAVTGGLY
-574 QGSPFFTNFFPS
+574 QGSPIFTNLIPN
-586 LTQLPLRPRRPRRH
+586 LTQLPLVLV
-600 RRGDH
+600 G
-605 AQRDHPGQH
+605 
-614 PPGLSLGGATPLAGG
+614 LAG
-629 PDRGGGR
+629 
-636 GRLGAPAGRGDRQ
+636 LGVGTTPNGTIPGSV
-649 LADDDH
+649 
-655 LGGRPR
+655 RP
-661 AVPGPGLRR
+661 VWLSVLRR
-670 RLPGEDRAARIRP
+670 RWLLGFIVAVAAVAWALRLAGVIGNWTMTTIMLVDLIALPAPAYIVDYRANDAPPAFGLPDRRSQRRRDASPVGSAPGGGPATTDDQMAA
-683 SRAPVEGKEGRLLR
+683 L
-697 RGGVRRGSCRLGRPA
+697 
-712 RCAVEGRRHQWGL
+712 
-725 KSKRSR
+725 
-731 FASGAWP
+731 SGAGGTGGT
-738 RCPRCRSAPLRVRS
+738 
-752 PD
+752 